1 MKGSLFVLAIP
12 LCLCAACAA
21 GPKSVTISDAP
32 QLFLDDYVIAKMS
45 GLRREIRRPRRHPA
59 NPMIVQDK
67 PWETRMI
74 EIYGT
79 VLYDP
84 RIRKYRC
91 WYLATESDSGVPDTP
106 EAPGTAEYYQCYAES
121 DDGIT
126 WTKPA
131 VGAKAYGRHKKHNI
145 VIRDAH
151 GFCVL
156 STPDDPD
163 PAKRYRGIGGNT
175 LGFSPDGVVWDIR
188 TRARKNWARAVR
200 KNDTSSCVV
209 FWKGEYLAFVRNQEP
224 ERRVMDPKTGIEW
237 RGVQRGVG
245 LCISKDFVHWTP
257 KKSVFKSDKK
267 DNHPWTQPY
276 GICVTPYGDVLIGLV
291 PMLYLVPEKGNNG
304 YGPMDVQMAVSR
316 DGRQWRRVANR
327 SVFIRCKKRQR
338 PQPWDLL
345 AYPSTTMFVRN
356 DTVHIYYTGI
366 NIWHGESRRGKGV
379 PYRRSI
385 GLATLPAD
393 RFVALTPA
401 GDAEG
406 VLVTKSFL
414 PPAGDLLVNAELRD
428 PGDLSVELLDARG
441 AVLKGFDRR
450 HCRLTPADKL
460 RYRVHWNHG
469 EGVIHSWS
477 DAVRREARALRFI
490 LRGRAQFYAFQ
501 LIDRDVAEASRSR
514 PQGAVARGSGL
525 CHSVVRPRLSK
536 RE

>member
-291 PMLYLVPEKGNNG
+291 PMLRLVPRKGNNG
-304 YGPMDVQMAVSR
+304 YGPIETELVVSR
-316 DGRQWRRVANR
+316 DGRAWNRVAER
-327 SVFIRCKKRQR
+327 AVFMGERKHVPGGRR
-338 PQPWDLL
+338 HWDMR
-345 AYPSTTMFVRN
+345 AYPGTTMFVKN
-356 DTVHIYYTGI
+356 DEVHIYYTGM
-366 NIWHGESRRGKGV
+366 NTWHGERPKGLRR
-379 PYRRSI
+379 RMAI

-393 RFVALTPA
+393 RFVAVLPA
-401 GDAEG
+401 DGKEGMLQTKPLAASGDDLLINAETG
-406 VLVTKSFL
+406 RL
-414 PPAGDLLVNAELRD
+414 GDLK
-428 PGDLSVELLDARG
+428 VELLDARG
-441 AVLKGFDRR
+441 GVVAGFDRSR
-450 HCRLTPADKL
+450 SQLAAADKL
-460 RYRVHWNHG
+460 RSRVHWDQG
-469 EGVIHSWS
+469 AGVVRSWS
-477 DAVRREARALRFI
+477 DAVRDGARALRFI
-490 LRGRAQFYAFQ
+490 LRGKAQLYAFQ
-501 LIDRDVAEASRSR
+501 LKNPEPS
-514 PQGAVARGSGL
+514 
-525 CHSVVRPRLSK
+525 
-536 RE
+536 E